1 LVREEA
7 MTDKVT
13 KSVTSKRKPPAK
25 GGSRKGI
32 PNKITGELKQMILTA
47 LDQAGGVEYLAE
59 KAESHPQAFM
69 ALIGRVLPM
78 TVSGDPDNP
87 LAMGLTVTFK

>member
-1 LVREEA
+1 
-7 MTDKVT
+7 MTVES
-13 KSVTSKRKPPAK
+13 KSTGRFGPGNPGKPK
-25 GGSRKGI
+25 GAT
-32 PNKITGELKQMILTA
+32 NKMTRELKEMILTA
-47 LDQAGGVEYLAE
+47 LDQAGGVQYLAE

-78 TVSGDPDNP
+78 TVAGDSENP